1 MTTKESIKQYKVTP
15 DLETGNQLIDSE
27 HRMLFDAINDL
38 LLACHSGHGRA
49 QIGQTAEFL
58 ADYVDKHF
66 SDEEELQRSSG
77 YPKYEPHH
85 AFHVDYKS
93 RIRALAKEIRENG
106 PTVQSLGQ
114 INAEAGVLINH
125 IRQEDKR
132 LAAFL
137 HGRQTE

>member
-1 MTTKESIKQYKVTP
+1 MSRHE
-15 DLETGNQLIDSE
+15 
-27 HRMLFDAINDL
+27 
-38 LLACHSGHGRA
+38 
-49 QIGQTAEFL
+49 
-58 ADYVDKHF
+58 
-66 SDEEELQRSSG
+66 
-77 YPKYEPHH
+77 
-85 AFHVDYKS
+85 DYKS

-137 HGRQTE
+137 HGQQTE